1 MPFQQILRELLDN
14 TPGALGAVFLDREG
28 EAVELWTER
37 VFDIG
42 ADRLRAI
49 GAYQG
54 VYLSELKRLC
64 ERISA
69 GRLQRFII
77 DFEQARVLSCDLKE
91 GYYLVLVIEPT
102 ASEGIAWH
110 RLEECRRNL
119 ISLL

>member
-1 MPFQQILRELLDN
+1 VPFQNTLRELLDN

-42 ADRLRAI
+42 ADHLRAI

-54 VYLSELKRLC
+54 VYLSQLKRLC
-64 ERISA
+64 ERTSV
-69 GRLQRFII
+69 GRLQRFTI
-77 DFEQARVLSCDLKE
+77 DFQNARVLSCDLKE

-110 RLEECRRNL
+110 HLEECRRKL
-119 ISLL
+119 ISQL